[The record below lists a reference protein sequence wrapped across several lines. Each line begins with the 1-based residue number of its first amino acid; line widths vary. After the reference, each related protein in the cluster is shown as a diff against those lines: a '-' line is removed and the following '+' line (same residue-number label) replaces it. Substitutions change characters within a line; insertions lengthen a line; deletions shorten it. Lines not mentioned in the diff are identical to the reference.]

1 MPPRRLRAADPDEA
15 VTAYTLRDIPAAL
28 WKKARLRALREDL
41 DMRSVLLKLLDQYVK
56 RGLDK

>member
-1 MPPRRLRAADPDEA
+1 MPPRRLRAANPEA
-15 VTAYTLRDIPAAL
+15 PVTAYTLRAIPADI
-28 WKKARLRALREDL
+28 WKRARLRALREDL